1 MKTLHHIFSIIILS
15 IAFIGCSD
23 DDDKN
28 PIEFNPVEG
37 LNLLYEISAADHLVQ
52 IYSEKQSFEV
62 GYNEISIRIKDLGN
76 NQYISNAAPTWV
88 PMMYM
93 ESMAHSAPH
102 SVLNNAEESTVYKGY
117 IVFQMA
123 SNSTEFWEISLQ
135 YNLNGNPVEES
146 VRVSVAEPTNGLK
159 KTQVFMGSDNERYIL
174 AYVNPQSPAVA
185 VNDLQAVLHKMET
198 MMSFPKVENYK
209 ITVDP
214 RMPGMGNH
222 SSPNNEDMTYNGTTQ
237 MYHGKLS
244 LTMTGYWKINLKL
257 INQNGEVLKGED
269 VTESNPAS
277 SLYFELEF

>member
-1 MKTLHHIFSIIILS
+1 MKTLYHIFSILILS

-37 LNLLYEISAADHLVQ
+37 LNLLYEIPAADHLVQ
-52 IYSEKQSFEV
+52 IYSEKQSLEV

-102 SVLNNAEESTVYKGY
+102 SGLRNAEENTVYKGY

-135 YNLNGNPVEES
+135 Y
-146 VRVSVAEPTNGLK
+146 
-159 KTQVFMGSDNERYIL
+159 
-174 AYVNPQSPAVA
+174 
-185 VNDLQAVLHKMET
+185 
-198 MMSFPKVENYK
+198 
-209 ITVDP
+209 
-214 RMPGMGNH
+214 
-222 SSPNNEDMTYNGTTQ
+222 
-237 MYHGKLS
+237 
-244 LTMTGYWKINLKL
+244 
-257 INQNGEVLKGED
+257 
-269 VTESNPAS
+269 
-277 SLYFELEF
+277 

>member
-37 LNLLYEISAADHLVQ
+37 LNLLYEISAADHLAQ
-52 IYSEKQSFEV
+52 IYSEKQSLEV

-102 SVLNNAEESTVYKGY
+102 SGLRNAEENTVYKGY

-185 VNDLQAVLHKMET
+185 VNDLQSVLHKMET
-198 MMSFPKVENYK
+198 MMSFPKVEHYK

-269 VTESNPAS
+269 VTEANPAS